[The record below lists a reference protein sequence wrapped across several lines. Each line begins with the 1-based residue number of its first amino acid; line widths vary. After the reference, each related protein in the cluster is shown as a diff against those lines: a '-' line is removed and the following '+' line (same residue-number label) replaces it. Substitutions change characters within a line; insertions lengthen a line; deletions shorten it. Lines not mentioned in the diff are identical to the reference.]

1 MVSPAPV
8 LPSPLLSVTVAVL
21 VASISGEAVIVTIVG
36 SSVVFP
42 SVSSPS
48 SEVSVTSPMFPGDDA
63 VTLTVFDVPPASTAV
78 CAIVYDAV

>member
-8 LPSPLLSVTVAVL
+8 FPSPLSVTVAVL
-21 VASISGEAVIVTIVG
+21 VTSIPGEAVILTIVG

-48 SEVSVTSPMFPGDDA
+48 SEVSVTSLEFPGDDA
-63 VTLTVFDVPPASTAV
+63 VTTTVLDVPPASTAA